1 MNEQQCKKLIQ
12 RDVEEAQARCALLLQ
27 DYDETEL
34 IDIDTEIDRIVRGL
48 TDVKLRL
55 RDCEDF

>member
-1 MNEQQCKKLIQ
+1 MNEQQCKRLIRQ
-12 RDVEEAQARCALLLQ
+12 DVEEAQTRCEMLLQ
-27 DYDETEL
+27 DFDGTDL

-55 RDCEDF
+55 RDCEDY

>member
-1 MNEQQCKKLIQ
+1 MNEQQCKRLIRQ
-12 RDVEEAQARCALLLQ
+12 DVEEAQARCEMLLQ
-27 DYDETEL
+27 DFDGTDL

-55 RDCEDF
+55 RDCEDY

>member
-1 MNEQQCKKLIQ
+1 MNEQQCKKLIR

>member
-1 MNEQQCKKLIQ
+1 MNEQQCKKLIR

-27 DYDETEL
+27 DYGETEL

>member
-1 MNEQQCKKLIQ
+1 MNEQQCKKLIR

-55 RDCEDF
+55 RDCEDY

>member
-1 MNEQQCKKLIQ
+1 MNEQQCKKLIRQ
-12 RDVEEAQARCALLLQ
+12 DVEEAQARCAVLLQ

-34 IDIDTEIDRIVRGL
+34 TDIDTEIDRIVRGL

-55 RDCEDF
+55 RDCEDY